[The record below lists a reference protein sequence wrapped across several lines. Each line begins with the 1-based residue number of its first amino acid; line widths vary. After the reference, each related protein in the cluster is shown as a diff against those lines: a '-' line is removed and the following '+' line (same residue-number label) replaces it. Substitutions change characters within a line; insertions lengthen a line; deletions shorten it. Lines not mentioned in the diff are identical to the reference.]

1 MAKFRIVS
9 NNLYGLAMQKR
20 SAESEQSLNSVVMEI
35 SNIKDLDDGF
45 FEMEIDVTVSKNIE
59 ESEATLYLELRYAP
73 VVYISDDEN
82 QNTILT
88 DCVPHR
94 LFDNVRALVWN
105 LSLEANVPLM
115 LDNEVRIIQEE
126 GDNHENRMQR
136 NEQDDAFSDKQE
148 DVFGDI
154 VKTFKDIPSYDY
166 YYRFITPITYAH
178 PDFEE
183 CDEETWEVL
192 YRLLFGSLTMD
203 CHLEERF
210 DGSLDLRFCDVN
222 GCGDAVSDLT
232 LYELN
237 VLFLRLWVELGNND
251 LRIMESENLI
261 QEVECEFD
269 ENDLISKEDFFA
281 LYKIDKRDPS
291 NNLSA
296 ILEKM
301 YDKIVK
307 CDAES
312 FPYRC

>member
-20 SAESEQSLNSVVMEI
+20 SAESEQSLNPVLMKI

-45 FEMEIDVTVSKNIE
+45 FEMEIDVTVSKHFE
-59 ESEATLYLELRYAP
+59 EDEAILYLELRYAP

-94 LFDNVRALVWN
+94 LYENVRALVWN
-105 LSLEANVPLM
+105 LSSEANMPLM
-115 LDNEVRIIQEE
+115 LDNEVRIIQEA
-126 GDNHENRMQR
+126 GDNQESEMQR
-136 NEQDDAFSDKQE
+136 NEQDDVISDKQE

-222 GCGDAVSDLT
+222 GCGDTVSDLT

-237 VLFLRLWVELGNND
+237 VLFLRLWIELGNND
-251 LRIMESENLI
+251 LRIMESENLN

-281 LYKIDKRDPS
+281 LYKIDKRNPS

>member
-9 NNLYGLAMQKR
+9 NNLNLLTMQKR
-20 SAESEQSLNSVVMEI
+20 SGEQEQSLNPVVMGI
-35 SNIKDLDDGF
+35 SNIKDINNGF
-45 FEMEIDVTVSKNIE
+45 YEMDIDVTVSKYIE
-59 ESEATLYLELRYAP
+59 EAESVLYVELRYAP
-73 VVYISDDEN
+73 VVYISGNED

-88 DCVPHR
+88 DLVPHC

-105 LSLEANVPLM
+105 LSSEANMPLM
-115 LDNEVRIIQEE
+115 LDDEVWIFQKAGDYQENGIQRN
-126 GDNHENRMQR
+126 GQDDVTSDKHEN
-136 NEQDDAFSDKQE
+136 
-148 DVFGDI
+148 VYGDI
-154 VKTFKDIPSYDY
+154 VKTFKEIPSYDY
-166 YYRFITPITYAH
+166 YYRFIIPITYAH

-203 CHLEERF
+203 CHLEEQL
-210 DGSLDLRFCDVN
+210 DGSLDLSFCDVN
-222 GCGDAVSDLT
+222 GCGGVVSDLT

-237 VLFLRLWVELGNND
+237 MLFMRLWVELGNND
-251 LRIMESENLI
+251 LQIMEPENLN

-269 ENDLISKEDFFA
+269 ESDLISKEAFFS
-281 LYKIDKRDPS
+281 LYKMDKSDP
-291 NNLSA
+291 NDNLSA

>member
-20 SAESEQSLNSVVMEI
+20 STESEQSLNPVLMKI

-45 FEMEIDVTVSKNIE
+45 FEMEIDVTVSKHIE
-59 ESEATLYLELRYAP
+59 EGEATLYLELRYAP

-94 LFDNVRALVWN
+94 LYENVRALVWN
-105 LSLEANVPLM
+105 LSSEANMPLM
-115 LDNEVRIIQEE
+115 LDNEVRIIQEA
-126 GDNHENRMQR
+126 GDNQESEMQR
-136 NEQDDAFSDKQE
+136 NEQDDVISDKQE

-222 GCGDAVSDLT
+222 GCGDTVSDLT

-237 VLFLRLWVELGNND
+237 ILFLRLWVELGNND
-251 LRIMESENLI
+251 LRIMESENLN

-281 LYKIDKRDPS
+281 LYKIDKRNPND
-291 NNLSA
+291 NLSA
-296 ILEKM
+296 ILGKM

>member
-20 SAESEQSLNSVVMEI
+20 TAGPEQSLNPVVMGI
-35 SNIKDLDDGF
+35 SNVKDLDDGF
-45 FEMEIDVTVSKNIE
+45 YEMDINVTVSKYIDE
-59 ESEATLYLELRYAP
+59 GEATLNLELKYAP
-73 VVYISDDEN
+73 VVYVGEEEDL
-82 QNTILT
+82 NTVLI
-88 DCVPHR
+88 DFAPHR
-94 LFDNVRALVWN
+94 LYENVRALVWN
-105 LSLEANVPLM
+105 LSSEANMPLM
-115 LDNEVRIIQEE
+115 LDDDVWIYQKA
-126 GDNHENRMQR
+126 GDNQEGVIQR
-136 NEQDDAFSDKQE
+136 NEQDDVVSDKQE

-183 CDEETWEVL
+183 CDKETWDVL

-222 GCGDAVSDLT
+222 GCGDTVSNLT

-237 VLFLRLWVELGNND
+237 LLLLRLWVELGNNE
-251 LRIMESENLI
+251 LQIMKSENLN

-281 LYKIDKRDPS
+281 LYKIDKS
-291 NNLSA
+291 NPDDNL
-296 ILEKM
+296 LVTLGKM

>member
-9 NNLYGLAMQKR
+9 NNLYGLAMQKH
-20 SAESEQSLNSVVMEI
+20 SAESEQSLNPVMMKI

-45 FEMEIDVTVSKNIE
+45 FEMEIDVSVSKYVE
-59 ESEATLYLELRYAP
+59 GGEATLCLELRYAP
-73 VVYISDDEN
+73 VVYISDEEN

-88 DCVPHR
+88 ECVPHR
-94 LFDNVRALVWN
+94 LFESVRALVWN
-105 LSLEANVPLM
+105 LSSEANMPLM
-115 LDNEVRIIQEE
+115 LDNEVLIIQEA
-126 GDNHENRMQR
+126 DQNHENGMQR
-136 NEQDDAFSDKQE
+136 NKQDDDISDKQE

-154 VKTFKDIPSYDY
+154 VKTFKDIPSYNY

-183 CDEETWEVL
+183 CDEETWDVL

-210 DGSLDLRFCDVN
+210 DGLLELRFCDVN
-222 GCGDAVSDLT
+222 GCGNTVSDLT

-237 VLFLRLWVELGNND
+237 ILFLRLWVEMGNND
-251 LRIMESENLI
+251 LRIMESENLN
-261 QEVECEFD
+261 QEVEFEFN

-281 LYKIDKRDPS
+281 LYKIDKSNPS

>member
-1 MAKFRIVS
+1 MAKYRIVS

-20 SAESEQSLNSVVMEI
+20 SAEPEQSLNPIVMGV

-45 FEMEIDVTVSKNIE
+45 YEMEINVTVSKYIE
-59 ESEATLYLELRYAP
+59 ESEATLHLELRYAP
-73 VVYISDDEN
+73 VVYVGDEDEP
-82 QNTILT
+82 NTILT
-88 DCVPHR
+88 DYVPHR
-94 LFDNVRALVWN
+94 LFDNVRVLVWN
-105 LSLEANVPLM
+105 LSSEANMPLM
-115 LDNEVRIIQEE
+115 LDDDVWIFQKA
-126 GDNHENRMQR
+126 GDNQEVVIQQ
-136 NEQDDAFSDKQE
+136 NEQGDVISDKQE
-148 DVFGDI
+148 EVFGDI

-183 CDEETWEVL
+183 CDEETWDVL

-222 GCGDAVSDLT
+222 GCGDTVSNLT

-237 VLFLRLWVELGNND
+237 LLLLRLWVELGNND
-251 LRIMESENLI
+251 LRIMESENLN

-281 LYKIDKRDPS
+281 LYKIDKHNTS
-291 NNLSA
+291 NKLSA